1 MYVCRYIYIRIY
13 IYMYIHIYIYISRD
27 DINITMT
34 AGSFNR
40 LIKSP

>member
-1 MYVCRYIYIRIY
+1 MYTY
-13 IYMYIHIYIYISRD
+13 IYIYISRD
-27 DINITMT
+27 DINITMP

>member
-1 MYVCRYIYIRIY
+1 MYVCRYIYIYVYIY
-13 IYMYIHIYIYISRD
+13 IYMYIHIYISRD